1 MIVGLASKRAK
12 HLLGASDR
20 TLGQALAYPTGYQ
33 KLLGVLSP
41 NRRNLSN
48 SPKMRCRKTCLTE
61 FPYEKRFRHGLS
73 YRFSTSNRLKF
84 DNFSCA
90 EKHRFYV
97 KSHANASFAANS
109 ENFVD
114 LGLQPY
120 ALNGNV
126 GHETWFG
133 GGVRTQSRIFLGD
146 VLGGYGNEYQPS
158 NTRIDIA
165 AGYPNQTWSVVAG
178 IKNLM
183 NRTLILNNGNGG
195 ATLDQAR
202 TLHVTFKHHF

>member
-1 MIVGLASKRAK
+1 MQYPYAQHRYFHNQDNIEPIIGSIGEVSQGIELELSGNLTQHVNIRTSYSYTDTWLAGEQTVYQFLNFLPPK
-12 HLLGASDR
+12 H
-20 TLGQALAYPTGYQ
+20 
-33 KLLGVLSP
+33 KLSLWG
-41 NRRNLSN
+41 
-48 SPKMRCRKTCLTE
+48 T
-61 FPYEKRFRHGLS
+61 
-73 YRFSTSNRLKF
+73 
-84 DNFSCA
+84 
-90 EKHRFYV
+90 
-97 KSHANASFAANS
+97 
-109 ENFVD
+109 
-114 LGLQPY
+114 Y
-120 ALNGNV
+120 ALNGNE
-126 GHETWFG
+126 GLETWFG